1 MRWVILENRISEGKQ
16 VLDPVFSGLDLRDN
30 LATAD
35 PLAILVLLGTVA
47 AAVSVS
53 VAKGINTCLAEASG
67 NRTPKADDVV
77 TAWLD
82 SLAHAAVPS
91 VAAVH
96 VSRPDQRVAGT
107 SCAPGPAIGFS
118 SMAVEP

>member
-1 MRWVILENRISEGKQ
+1 M
-16 VLDPVFSGLDLRDN
+16 DPVFGGLDLQDN
-30 LATAD
+30 LATSD

-53 VAKGINTCLAEASG
+53 VARGINTCLAEASG

-82 SLAHAAVPS
+82 SLAYARS
-91 VAAVH
+91 IG
-96 VSRPDQRVAGT
+96 SRTTSRSSARPARGGGFLRTGDSYRVLLDG
-107 SCAPGPAIGFS
+107 G
-118 SMAVEP
+118 

>member
-1 MRWVILENRISEGKQ
+1 M
-16 VLDPVFSGLDLRDN
+16 DPVFSGLDLRDN

-91 VAAVH
+91 VAALQAVP
-96 VSRPDQRVAGT
+96 RPDQRVAGAF
-107 SCAPGPAIGFS
+107 CATGPTAESS
-118 SMAVEP
+118 SMVAEP